1 MYIVQRYSTPAK
13 ERKLVEKMPVT
24 LPSVCMYVLLMS
36 DLRLVGVGTGL
47 EVGLFN
53 PPAIPGE
60 CPLVL
65 SQLPAVTAP
74 GVRARI

>member
-1 MYIVQRYSTPAK
+1 
-13 ERKLVEKMPVT
+13 
-24 LPSVCMYVLLMS
+24 MS

-47 EVGLFN
+47 DVGLFN

-65 SQLPAVTAP
+65 SQLPAATAP
-74 GVRARI
+74 GVRGQN

>member
-1 MYIVQRYSTPAK
+1 
-13 ERKLVEKMPVT
+13 
-24 LPSVCMYVLLMS
+24 MS

-65 SQLPAVTAP
+65 SQLPATTAP
-74 GVRARI
+74 GVRAELNFIYRSVPLCTLQFAVDMLRIRNTG